1 MASMGQ
7 IKVDIKGMDALM
19 KQLDSRFSKRQL
31 RNITDNALKKGADV
45 IKKELESNFSTFAD
59 TGASREEITIGKP
72 DNLTASGT
80 RYIPIYWSGPKNRYT
95 IIHLNEFG
103 TIKNPNPRGKGAVER
118 ALRSGASAYES
129 ALSSSIRRAMR

>member
-7 IKVDIKGMDALM
+7 IQVDIKGVDVLLKALD
-19 KQLDSRFSKRQL
+19 QRFGKRQL
-31 RNITDNALKKGADV
+31 QSIVDAALKDGAEV
-45 IKKELESNFSTFAD
+45 IKRELEKNFESFKD
-59 TGASREEITIGKP
+59 TGASKDEITIGKP
-72 DNLTASGT
+72 ADLPAKGT

-118 ALRSGASAYES
+118 ALRSGADAYQK
-129 ALSSSIRRAMR
+129 ALSNRIRRAM